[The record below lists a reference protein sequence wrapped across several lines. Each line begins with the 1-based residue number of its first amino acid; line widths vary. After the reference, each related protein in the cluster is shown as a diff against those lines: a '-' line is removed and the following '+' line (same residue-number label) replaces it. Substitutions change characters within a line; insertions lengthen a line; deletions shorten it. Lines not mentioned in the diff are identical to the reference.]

1 MLRDAFSIK
10 ARLRWLHYLFR
21 QLTKGAFVEA
31 SDTLLFSIMGD
42 SISTYE
48 GCNPEGFDVFY
59 EGERKDAT
67 GVRSVSDTWWA
78 RVIDHF
84 GGRLLSNGSF
94 SGSMVEGAG
103 FPAGESR
110 RRVDALAADGRM
122 PDVIMVFMGIN
133 DYGWGGA
140 RAQAYAGV
148 RAVPS
153 ESYVEES
160 SRCVAGRA
168 ETRALQ
174 GFSEAYAS
182 MLSRM
187 RDRYPKASIWCCTLC
202 PGRVSGEADPTF
214 AWRFRGISLAAYNE
228 AIRSAARKHGCRV
241 VDFAAYGLDYD
252 AVDGTHPSNAGMKQI
267 AAMAIDAMASQ
278 GMSSSTGTLSLE
290 SAFSG
295 FDLRSADWCEKDACV
310 GCDCAKATGNA
321 WFLVCEKDGRGA
333 AQKARRQDEVE

>member
-1 MLRDAFSIK
+1 M
-10 ARLRWLHYLFR
+10 
-21 QLTKGAFVEA
+21 EA

-59 EGERKDAT
+59 EEERKDAT

-103 FPAGESR
+103 FPAGESC
-110 RRVDALAADGRM
+110 RRVDALAADGRK
-122 PDVIMVFMGIN
+122 PDVILVFMGIN

-140 RAQAYAGV
+140 RAQAYAGA
-148 RAVPS
+148 RAVPF
-153 ESYVEES
+153 ESYVEEGG
-160 SRCVAGRA
+160 RRVAGRA
-168 ETRALQ
+168 ETCALQ

-182 MLSRM
+182 MLSSM

-228 AIRSAARKHGCRV
+228 AIRSAALEYGCHV
-241 VDFAAYGLDYD
+241 IDFAAYGLDYD
-252 AVDGTHPSNAGMKQI
+252 AVDGTHPSNAGMRQI
-267 AAMAIDAMASQ
+267 AAMAIDAMTSQ
-278 GMSSSTGTLSLE
+278 GMSSSAEALSLE

-310 GCDCAKATGNA
+310 GCDYAKATGNA
-321 WFLVCEKDGRGA
+321 WFLVCEKDGGGA
-333 AQKARRQDEVE
+333 AQKARRQEAVE